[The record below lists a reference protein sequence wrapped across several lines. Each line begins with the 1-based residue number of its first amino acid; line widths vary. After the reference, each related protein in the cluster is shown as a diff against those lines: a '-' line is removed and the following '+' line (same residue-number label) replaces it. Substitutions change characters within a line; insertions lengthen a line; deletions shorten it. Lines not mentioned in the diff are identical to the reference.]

1 MPTFYIAL
9 IVTLIFADLALTVL
23 NRALNRENQRYH
35 KRLQDLADQ
44 RTDLI
49 AENRELK
56 KMLGV

>member
-1 MPTFYIAL
+1 MSTVYITL
-9 IVTLIFADLALTVL
+9 IVPFFLAGLALAVL

-44 RTDLI
+44 RADLI